1 MVLVVGLFL
10 VFDRLMYYK
19 LGQSTQK
26 THCLLSGHMQG
37 SKNFMVKEKKAYKR
51 ITLLYKTFSRFKNG
65 EKVVA

>member
-26 THCLLSGHMQG
+26 THCLLSGHMQDA
-37 SKNFMVKEKKAYKR
+37 KNFMVKEQKGRKR
-51 ITLLYKTFSRFKNG
+51 ITFLYNTFSRLKKSKKIVG
-65 EKVVA
+65 